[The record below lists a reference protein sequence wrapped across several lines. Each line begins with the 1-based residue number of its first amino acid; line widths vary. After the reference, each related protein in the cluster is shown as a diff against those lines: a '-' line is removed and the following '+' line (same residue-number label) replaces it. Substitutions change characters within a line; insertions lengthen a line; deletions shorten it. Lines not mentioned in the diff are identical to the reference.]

1 MTEMND
7 QKVQRRYREMLD
19 LMPLAI
25 ALAGLPESEPGKY
38 FTADQIEART
48 YTMKHAMDSAR
59 VLAREIVQR

>member
-1 MTEMND
+1 
-7 QKVQRRYREMLD
+7 
-19 LMPLAI
+19 MPLAI